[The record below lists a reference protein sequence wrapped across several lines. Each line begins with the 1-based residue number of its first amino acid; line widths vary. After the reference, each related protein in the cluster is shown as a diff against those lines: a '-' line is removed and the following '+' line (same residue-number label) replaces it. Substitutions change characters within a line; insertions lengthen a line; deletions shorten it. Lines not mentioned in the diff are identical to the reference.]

1 MNLQTKLAKAF
12 RSYIKR
18 DYSTSKATHYIL
30 QQQFLWLLFL
40 RIILY
45 TLLLV
50 GSYFISQADCN
61 TFIVPHAVMFF
72 FILVVYIFTI
82 FSAFYLLISP
92 HNGRRFGFIQI
103 LADAVFV
110 TVLVLFTGSSTSNFT
125 PVYFFPII
133 AGGLL
138 LPLKG
143 GLVAAAAS
151 TLFYGSL
158 LALGQQQTMPWLQS
172 CNLFA
177 PVEWEASLNI
187 FAVHG
192 GLFFLAGVLSI
203 FFGIRLRRTETA
215 LDFSLKQLD
224 HLSEVYKQIFDNI
237 STGLLTVD
245 SKYVITSANKAL
257 ASITGY
263 RVREMLGKT
272 FEEIFP
278 DIHIETDVER
288 LTTDF
293 TTRYGKRCRLGFSCM
308 NVAHDDNLN
317 HEEDS
322 VQMIIAMR
330 DITEVENLER
340 QVRQA
345 EKLAA
350 IGTMSASIAHDFR
363 NPLTAISGSAQIL
376 AADFLDGSMQ
386 NDSSIELSNI
396 IIRECDRLSSTIG
409 EFLKFARPEE
419 LQPQFIQLDACLAE
433 VMQVLRAGGHFPET
447 ALLRTE
453 YQSNLAVWADEKQLF
468 TVLDHLI
475 DNAIPF
481 CPEGQEIIR
490 IKAEETALK
499 ENRNGQ
505 AVIQIK
511 VEDNGKGIAEEF
523 LPHIFD
529 PFYTTRPDGT
539 GLGLAI
545 VHQIIQEHRGGIT
558 AENIGLEN
566 SEGTRGACFTFW
578 LPLPE

>member
-1 MNLQTKLAKAF
+1 MNLQTRLAKAF
-12 RSYIKR
+12 GSYIKR
-18 DYSTSKATHYIL
+18 DYSTSKTTHYIL

-50 GSYFISQADCN
+50 ASYFIDGQSACN
-61 TFIVPHAVMFF
+61 TFIVPHAVMFS
-72 FILVVYIFTI
+72 FILVVYTFTI

-92 HNGRRFGFIQI
+92 HKGRRFGFVQI
-103 LADAVFV
+103 LADSAFV
-110 TVLVLFTGSSTSNFT
+110 TVLVLFTGSSASNFT

-151 TLFYGSL
+151 TLLYGSL
-158 LALGQQQTMPWLQS
+158 LVLEQQTMPWLES
-172 CNLFA
+172 CHLFA
-177 PVEWEASLNI
+177 HVEWETSLNI

-245 SKYVITSANKAL
+245 SEYVITSANKAL

-278 DIHIETDVER
+278 SIHIETDVER

-308 NVAHDDNLN
+308 NVAHDDPLS

-322 VQMIIAMR
+322 VHMIIAMR

-363 NPLTAISGSAQIL
+363 NPLTAISGSAQLL
-376 AADFLDGSMQ
+376 AADFLEGSMQ
-386 NDSSIELSNI
+386 NESSIELSNI

-419 LQPQFIQLDACLAE
+419 LQPQFIQLDACVAE
-433 VMQVLRAGGHFPET
+433 VMQVLRAGDNFPET
-447 ALLRTE
+447 ALLHTE
-453 YQSNLAVWADEKQLF
+453 YPSNLAVWADEKQLF

-481 CPEGQEIIR
+481 CPRGQEIIR
-490 IKAEETALK
+490 IKAEETVLK
-499 ENRNGQ
+499 ESGNGQ
-505 AVIQIK
+505 VVIEFR
-511 VEDNGKGIAEEF
+511 VEDNGKGIAEDF

-545 VHQIIQEHRGGIT
+545 VQQIIKEHHGGIT
-558 AENIGLEN
+558 AENIGLKN